1 MIDKVMDIIRKEV
14 NSYIIKKLN
23 DPTITNRVALTSFVD
38 ESGRITIP
46 ADSVG
51 LSLLNIEEE
60 KTLKSAGLV
69 QTSKAESLSSFVS
82 PPISI
87 YLQIMFTAHFT
98 NYAESLKHIS
108 YILECLQTKPVFDAV
123 NTPDMNNIDIPR
135 LFFELNTLGLEQQ
148 HYIWAMIGLRYLP
161 SVIYRVRTLM
171 VFERDVVDEVPN
183 IKEITTI
190 SNLKEVND

>member
-1 MIDKVMDIIRKEV
+1 MDLIRKEV

-23 DPTITNRVALTSFVD
+23 DTTITSRVTLTSFVD
-38 ESGRITIP
+38 ENGRITIP

-60 KTLKSAGLV
+60 KTLKLAGHV
-69 QTSKAESLSSFVS
+69 QTNKAESLSSFVS

-87 YLQIMFTAHFT
+87 YLQIMFTANFT
-98 NYAESLKHIS
+98 NYSESLKHIS
-108 YILECLQTKPVFDAV
+108 YIMECLQTKPVFDGG
-123 NTPDMNNIDIPR
+123 NTPDMNNIDAPK

-161 SVIYRVRTLM
+161 SVVYRVRTLM
-171 VFERDVVDEVPN
+171 IFERDVVAEVPN
-183 IKEITTI
+183 IREITAI
-190 SNLKEVND
+190 SNLKEIDD